1 MTTGQTVYESIVS
14 VDTNNNPISAATFTT
29 SLYKNGGICTETQ
42 VSISLSDDINAVFS
56 ASWSAASY
64 GSYQLYAKNNTT
76 NTIYMS
82 ETYLI
87 VSPDEEIAV
96 VYIGI

>member
-1 MTTGQTVYESIVS
+1 MTTGQTIYETIVS

-29 SLYKNGGICTETQ
+29 SLYKNGEICIENQ
-42 VSISLSDDINAVFS
+42 INVSLSDGVNAVFS

-64 GSYQLYAKNNTT
+64 GNYQLYAKNNVTSV
-76 NTIYMS
+76 IYMS
-82 ETYLI
+82 EAYSV
-87 VSPDEEIAV
+87 VSPDEERAV